1 MDGKTLARLAALIF
15 VAIAVT
21 AGVLDLAREEE
32 PAPARQVRLPVTA
45 EDPLRE
51 GKRHCQQL
59 GETAARDAGCLRI
72 WAETR
77 DRFLGRA
84 TEPQIREGQ

>member
-15 VAIAVT
+15 VVIAVT
-21 AGVLDLAREEE
+21 AAALDLAREEE
-32 PAPARQVRLPVTA
+32 SALAAQVRLPVIT

-51 GKRHCQQL
+51 GQRHCQQL
-59 GETAARDAGCLRI
+59 GETAARDAGCLRL